1 MQDGHCI
8 LRDLSRYGS
17 YLNER
22 KVREETMLQ
31 KGDLLKIGSPSIEFK
46 LISIER

>member
-1 MQDGHCI
+1 MQEGHCI
-8 LRDLSRYGS
+8 FSDLSRYGS
-17 YLNER
+17 FLNER
-22 KVREETMLQ
+22 RVKEEIVLQ